1 MAKKFLGNA
10 EKYLNDAGKALS
22 GSGKW
27 ITGGLGWVLGG
38 PIGGIL
44 GFVVGSMFDEKQ
56 VGAAEQDY
64 QPGHTTTR
72 GGYVVSLLVLVA
84 AVMKADGSVMKSELE
99 YTKQFFVR
107 SFGQQAASD
116 AIKMLRDLLKQNI
129 PVTDVCVQI
138 RKNMDH
144 PSRLQ
149 LVHFLFGIA
158 SADGQVHDAEHKL
171 IAHMAMHMGISEKD
185 YKSIEAMFVA
195 DTDAAYKILEVAPTA
210 TDEELK
216 KAYRK
221 MAVKYHPDKVHYL
234 GADIQKAAHEK
245 FQKVNEAWE
254 TIKKQRNIA

>member
-1 MAKKFLGNA
+1 MAKKIFGNA
-10 EKYLNDAGKALS
+10 DKYLNDAGKFLS

-27 ITGGLGWVLGG
+27 ITGGLGWVMGG

-44 GFVVGSMFDEKQ
+44 GFVVGSMFDENQ
-56 VGAAEQDY
+56 TGSAQQEY
-64 QPGHTTTR
+64 QPGQPTTR
-72 GGYVVSLLVLVA
+72 GGYMISLLVLVA
-84 AVMKADGSVMKSELE
+84 AVMKADGQVLKSELE

-107 SFGQQAASD
+107 SFGTPAAGE
-116 AIKMLRDLLKQNI
+116 AIKLLRDLLKQNI
-129 PVTDVCVQI
+129 PVIDVCAQI

-149 LVHFLFGIA
+149 LIHFLFGIA
-158 SADGQVHDAEHKL
+158 DADGHVHESEHKL

-195 DTDAAYKILEVAPTA
+195 DTDSAYKILEVEPTA
-210 TDEELK
+210 TDDELK

-254 TIKKQRNIA
+254 IIKKQRKIA

>member
-1 MAKKFLGNA
+1 MAKV
-10 EKYLNDAGKALS
+10 
-22 GSGKW
+22 GKW
-27 ITGGLGWVLGG
+27 ITGGLGWALFG

-44 GFVVGSMFDEKQ
+44 GFVVGSMFDNTEALQ
-56 VGAAEQDY
+56 RQQEY
-64 QPGHTTTR
+64 QPGQPTTQ
-72 GGYVVSLLVLVA
+72 GGYVMSLLVLVA
-84 AVMKADGSVMKSELE
+84 AVMKADGKILKSELE

-107 SFGQQAASD
+107 SFGTAAAGE
-116 AIKMLRDLLKQNI
+116 AIKILRDLLNQNI
-129 PVTDVCVQI
+129 PVNDVCIQI

-158 SADGQVHDAEHKL
+158 DADGHVHETEHKL
-171 IAHMAMHMGISEKD
+171 IAHIALQMGISEKD
-185 YKSIEAMFVA
+185 YQSIESMFIA
-195 DTDAAYKILEVAPTA
+195 NTDAAYKILEVETTA

-234 GADIQKAAHEK
+234 GEDIQKVAHEK

-254 TIKKQRNIA
+254 TIKKQRGIM